1 MGAVDGAW
9 LAYALLIWKLPDGH
23 EGEVRLHT
31 TGAASHAER
40 KILVVGTSHTLVS
53 LLGGKKGF
61 VGGWHRYPWG
71 SKIRPLG
78 PLGASHGHSAALFTL
93 LLEQLQTCYVC
104 YPCSAPSSPVLR
116 HSAKPYFKL
125 ILTVSQCGEY

>member
-1 MGAVDGAW
+1 M
-9 LAYALLIWKLPDGH
+9 
-23 EGEVRLHT
+23 
-31 TGAASHAER
+31 
-40 KILVVGTSHTLVS
+40 GTSHTLVS
-53 LLGGKKGF
+53 LLGGKKRF

-93 LLEQLQTCYVC
+93 LLEQPQTCYVC
-104 YPCSAPSSPVLR
+104 CPCSAPSSLVLR

-125 ILTVSQCGEY
+125 ILTVS